1 MLTSAARQRAVLWEY
16 IEEGE
21 GVCLLVCLCVCTEV
35 HFSHHIFC
43 RINTSLLLPI
53 TLLFACLNTAGFIH
67 IVFPLCALHYQL
79 RHTLFNKVNT
89 EKVTLS

>member
-1 MLTSAARQRAVLWEY
+1 MLTSAARQPAVLWEY

-21 GVCLLVCLCVCTEV
+21 GMCACVYVHICVFACVRVCTKV
-35 HFSHHIFC
+35 QFFPRIFC

-67 IVFPLCALHYQL
+67 IVFPPYVYC
-79 RHTLFNKVNT
+79 TT
-89 EKVTLS
+89 S